1 VYTTFA
7 GRLGGVDERLIADGR
22 LRPLERLEDLVV
34 ERRAAGTGERVR
46 RDPDRLIDLALEG
59 LVRGRRGAPRS

>member
-22 LRPLERLEDLVV
+22 LRPLRRLEDLVV
-34 ERRAAGTGERVR
+34 ERKPAALATRLR
-46 RDPDRLIDLALEG
+46 RDPDRLIDLAIQG
-59 LVRGRRGAPRS
+59 LVRTRTP